1 MRGLLLALLLGAG
14 LAQAVD
20 RDDPAALA
28 RPSFRVFTDREG
40 LPQNTGQALALDT
53 RGYVWVGT
61 QDGLGVWNGRVFRSV
76 KLPRETK
83 SQSVRALLAATDGSL
98 WIGTEGSGLVRYRD
112 GSFDTTF
119 PPLPGPAVVVWSL
132 AETRGTNGE
141 ISIWAGT

>member
-1 MRGLLLALLLGAG
+1 MRRLLLALLLGAG

-53 RGYVWVGT
+53 RGYVWAGT

-76 KLPRETK
+76 RLPGERNP
-83 SQSVRALLAATDGSL
+83 SRCGRS
-98 WIGTEGSGLVRYRD
+98 W
-112 GSFDTTF
+112 
-119 PPLPGPAVVVWSL
+119 PLPTVASGS
-132 AETRGTNGE
+132 ERRG
-141 ISIWAGT
+141 AGSSVTGTGA